1 MLNQTATTQLRW
13 IFALAMAIALPAG
26 AQSGNLNV
34 SGGALRGGG
43 NITANVVV
51 SNGGELSPGP
61 TDMATGCSTV
71 ADLSLRP
78 GALVTLDLMGTTA
91 CTEFDQLQASSLS
104 IDGAV
109 LQVNIGS
116 GFTPTLGQDIVFIS
130 NTGGA
135 ITGSFNALEQGA
147 TLDVSGVAM
156 TVEYNDGDGND
167 AALRYLSTPS
177 RPTVTSIEGFS
188 DEVVVA
194 FTVQTEG
201 ASAISSYTLSC
212 TDVDGNVH
220 SIDGSASPL
229 TLTGL
234 ESLKPYTCAVTATN
248 NSGVSYAA
256 STTVEV
262 LASGLPIWLLYEAS
276 K

>member
-34 SGGALRGGG
+34 AGGALRGGG

-156 TVEYNDGDGND
+156 TVEYNAGDGND

-177 RPTVTSIEGFS
+177 RPTITSIEGFS

-201 ASAISSYTLSC
+201 ASAISSYTLNC

-256 STTVEV
+256 SSTVEV

>member
-13 IFALAMAIALPAG
+13 IVALAMAIALPAG

-34 SGGALRGGG
+34 AGGALRGGG

-156 TVEYNDGDGND
+156 TVEYNAGDGND

-177 RPTVTSIEGFS
+177 RPTITSIEGFS

-201 ASAISSYTLSC
+201 ASAISSYTLNC

-256 STTVEV
+256 SSTVEV

>member
-13 IFALAMAIALPAG
+13 IVALAMAIALPAG

-34 SGGALRGGG
+34 AGGALRGGG

-51 SNGGELSPGP
+51 SNGGELSPGS
-61 TDMATGCSTV
+61 TAMATGCSTV

-135 ITGSFNALEQGA
+135 ITGGFNALEQGA
-147 TLDVSGVAM
+147 TVDVSGVAM
-156 TVEYNDGDGND
+156 TVEYNAGDGND

-177 RPTVTSIEGFS
+177 RPTITSIEGFS

-201 ASAISSYTLSC
+201 ASAISSYTLNC

-234 ESLKPYTCAVTATN
+234 ESLKPYTCTVTATN

-256 STTVEV
+256 SRTVEV